1 MRVPAGN
8 VLLVAVCVC
17 GLAAGA
23 GVSRAQEKERAMTP
37 LSAGAPANEGM
48 KMLDVGA
55 LAPEF
60 SIRDTAGFP
69 FHLSEQRGKKPVLLV
84 FWSMFCEPCRFE
96 MPIVQKM
103 HARYR
108 DAGLDVVAVNID
120 GEPLKNSIL
129 GFVKQEGY
137 TFKVLIDELDS
148 REAFKA
154 ADPFGVAGT
163 PTLYLIDRTGKIA
176 LARAGRLK
184 EEDLEKAVQAILK
197 R

>member
-1 MRVPAGN
+1 MMRDLPLVRALCVGCL
-8 VLLVAVCVC
+8 VL
-17 GLAAGA
+17 GMGAAL
-23 GVSRAQEKERAMTP
+23 AQEKAMPQPSPGTP
-37 LSAGAPANEGM
+37 MNEEM
-48 KMLDVGA
+48 RMLDVGV

-60 SIRDTAGFP
+60 SLKDTEGIPYLFA
-69 FHLSEQRGKKPVLLV
+69 EQRGKKPVLFV
-84 FWSMFCEPCRFE
+84 FWSIFCEPCRFE

-103 HARYR
+103 HFRYR

-120 GEPLKNSIL
+120 GEPLKSSIL

-163 PTLYLIDRTGKIA
+163 PTLFLIDRTGKIA
-176 LARAGRLK
+176 LARAGRMK
-184 EEDLEKAVQAILK
+184 EEDLEKAVQAVLK

>member
-1 MRVPAGN
+1 
-8 VLLVAVCVC
+8 VL
-17 GLAAGA
+17 
-23 GVSRAQEKERAMTP
+23 
-37 LSAGAPANEGM
+37 
-48 KMLDVGA
+48 
-55 LAPEF
+55 F
-60 SIRDTAGFP
+60 
-69 FHLSEQRGKKPVLLV
+69 V
-84 FWSMFCEPCRFE
+84 FWSIFCEPCRFE

-103 HARYR
+103 HSRYR

-120 GEPLKNSIL
+120 GEPLKSSIL

-163 PTLYLIDRTGKIA
+163 PTLFLIDRTGKIA
-176 LARAGRLK
+176 LARAGRMK
-184 EEDLEKAVQAILK
+184 EEDLEKAVQAVLK

>member
-1 MRVPAGN
+1 MG
-8 VLLVAVCVC
+8 
-17 GLAAGA
+17 AA
-23 GVSRAQEKERAMTP
+23 RAQEKAMPQLSPGTP
-37 LSAGAPANEGM
+37 MNEEM
-48 KMLDVGA
+48 RMLDVGVR
-55 LAPEF
+55 APEF
-60 SIRDTAGFP
+60 SLKDTEGIP
-69 FHLSEQRGKKPVLLV
+69 FLFAEQRGKKPVLVV

-103 HARYR
+103 HSRYK

-120 GEPLKNSIL
+120 GEPLKSSIL

-148 REAFKA
+148 RDAFKA

-163 PTLYLIDRTGKIA
+163 PTLFLIDRTGKIA
-176 LARAGRLK
+176 LARAGRMK
-184 EEDLEKAVQAILK
+184 EEDLEKAVQAVLK

>member
-1 MRVPAGN
+1 MFLA
-8 VLLVAVCVC
+8 LCVC
-17 GLAAGA
+17 CLVLGMGAA
-23 GVSRAQEKERAMTP
+23 RAQEKAMPQLSPGTP
-37 LSAGAPANEGM
+37 TNEEM
-48 KMLDVGA
+48 RMLDVGV

-60 SIRDTAGFP
+60 SLKDTEGIP
-69 FHLSEQRGKKPVLLV
+69 FRIAEQKGKKPVLLV

-103 HARYR
+103 HSRYKN
-108 DAGLDVVAVNID
+108 AGLDVVTVNLD

-148 REAFKA
+148 RDAFKA

-163 PTLYLIDRTGKIA
+163 PTLFLIDRTGKIA

-184 EEDLEKAVQAILK
+184 EEDLEKSVQAVLK

>member
-1 MRVPAGN
+1 
-8 VLLVAVCVC
+8 
-17 GLAAGA
+17 
-23 GVSRAQEKERAMTP
+23 
-37 LSAGAPANEGM
+37 
-48 KMLDVGA
+48 MLDVGV

-60 SIRDTAGFP
+60 SLKDTEGIPYLFA
-69 FHLSEQRGKKPVLLV
+69 EQRGKKPVLFV
-84 FWSMFCEPCRFE
+84 FWSIFCEPCRFE

-103 HARYR
+103 HSRYR

-120 GEPLKNSIL
+120 GEPLKSSIL

-163 PTLYLIDRTGKIA
+163 PTLFLIDRTGKIA
-176 LARAGRLK
+176 LARAGRMK
-184 EEDLEKAVQAILK
+184 EEDLEKAVQAVLK

>member
-1 MRVPAGN
+1 MMRDS
-8 VLLVAVCVC
+8 LLVLSLCVC
-17 GLAAGA
+17 CLVLGMGAA
-23 GVSRAQEKERAMTP
+23 RAQEKAMPQLSPGTP
-37 LSAGAPANEGM
+37 MNEEM
-48 KMLDVGA
+48 RMLDVGV

-60 SIRDTAGFP
+60 SLKDTEGIP
-69 FHLSEQRGKKPVLLV
+69 FRIAEQKGKKPVLLV

-103 HARYR
+103 HSRYK

-120 GEPLKNSIL
+120 GEPLKSSIL

-148 REAFKA
+148 RDAFKA

-163 PTLYLIDRTGKIA
+163 PTLFLIDRTGKIA
-176 LARAGRLK
+176 LARAGRMK
-184 EEDLEKAVQAILK
+184 EEDLEKAVQAVLK

>member
-1 MRVPAGN
+1 MMRGS
-8 VLLVAVCVC
+8 LLILALCVC
-17 GLAAGA
+17 CLILGMGAA
-23 GVSRAQEKERAMTP
+23 RAQEKANPP
-37 LSAGAPANEGM
+37 LSPGTPMNEEM
-48 KMLDVGA
+48 RMLDVGV
-55 LAPEF
+55 LAPGF
-60 SIRDTAGFP
+60 SLKDTDGIP
-69 FHLSEQRGKKPVLLV
+69 FLFAEQRGKKPVLFV

-103 HARYR
+103 HSRYK

-120 GEPLKNSIL
+120 GEPLKSSIL

-148 REAFKA
+148 RDAFKA

-163 PTLYLIDRTGKIA
+163 PTLFLIDRTGKIA
-176 LARAGRLK
+176 LARAGRMK
-184 EEDLEKAVQAILK
+184 EEDLEKAVQAVLK